1 MGAEGTLNGKVALV
15 SGASRGLGRATA
27 VELAAAGAYVVC
39 TARSTRGKATQ
50 TDVDDLTLEGTLDA
64 VRAAGGDGEWHRCD
78 HTEPDQVEAL
88 LRDVLERH
96 GRVDVLVNNVGAVR
110 IRTDGFLGTS
120 DDEFEWALRMN
131 FFTALRAIR
140 ATIPVMVQQG
150 GGAIVNVASVNA
162 FFQPDAGT
170 IDYGAA
176 KAALLNLSKSLAQEF
191 GAKGI
196 HVNCVSPGPVATE
209 LWLGDHGV
217 AATVAAASGVDVDTA
232 RANVVESIG
241 GFATGR
247 FTTPEEV
254 ATLVV
259 LLASDRT
266 ANVTGANYV
275 IDGGLIKTT

>member
-1 MGAEGTLNGKVALV
+1 MPVDL
-15 SGASRGLGRATA
+15 
-27 VELAAAGAYVVC
+27 LAP
-39 TARSTRGKATQ
+39 
-50 TDVDDLTLEGTLDA
+50 
-64 VRAAGGDGEWHRCD
+64 DG
-78 HTEPDQVEAL
+78 PAL
-88 LRDVLERH
+88 LVRRALDDH

-110 IRTDGFLGTS
+110 LRMDGFLGTS
-120 DDEFEWALRMN
+120 DDEFEWAMQMN
-131 FFTALRAIR
+131 FFSALRALR
-140 ATIPVMVQQG
+140 ATIPAMVEQG

-191 GAKGI
+191 GPKGI

-217 AATVAAASGVDVDTA
+217 AATVAAANGIDADAA
-232 RANVVESIG
+232 REAVVASIG

-254 ATLVV
+254 ATLVT
-259 LLASDRT
+259 LLASERT
-266 ANVTGANYV
+266 GNVTGANYV
-275 IDGGLIKTT
+275 IDGGLIKTL

>member
-1 MGAEGTLNGKVALV
+1 MDLELTDKVAV
-15 SGASRGLGRATA
+15 VTGASKGIGLAVTRA
-27 VELAAAGAYVVC
+27 LAGEGARVVAGA
-39 TARSTRGKATQ
+39 RGTESLEGLERVSA
-50 TDVDDLTLEGTLDA
+50 VALDLTDRTGPARL
-64 VRAAGGDGEWHRCD
+64 
-78 HTEPDQVEAL
+78 VEHAL
-88 LRDVLERH
+88 AEH

-110 IRTDGFLGTS
+110 LRMEGFLGTS
-120 DDEFEWALRMN
+120 DEEFEWAMQMN
-131 FFTALRAIR
+131 FFTALRATR
-140 ATIPVMVQQG
+140 AAIVPMVEQG

-217 AATVAAASGVDVDTA
+217 AATVAKASGVDQDTA
-232 RANVVESIG
+232 RDAVVASIG

-259 LLASDRT
+259 LLASGRT
-266 ANVTGANYV
+266 GNVTGANYV

>member
-1 MGAEGTLNGKVALV
+1 MDLGLEGKVAV
-15 SGASRGLGRATA
+15 VTGASKGIGLAITQALVQEGAHVVAGARSVDSLEGLDGVTA
-27 VELAAAGAYVVC
+27 VPIDLLAA
-39 TARSTRGKATQ
+39 
-50 TDVDDLTLEGTLDA
+50 
-64 VRAAGGDGEWHRCD
+64 DG
-78 HTEPDQVEAL
+78 PAL
-88 LRDVLERH
+88 LIRRALDDH

-110 IRTDGFLGTS
+110 LRMDGFLGTS
-120 DDEFEWALRMN
+120 DDEFEWAMQMN
-131 FFTALRAIR
+131 FFSALRALR
-140 ATIPVMVQQG
+140 ATIPAMVEQG

-191 GAKGI
+191 GPKGI
-196 HVNCVSPGPVATE
+196 HINCVSPGPVATE

-217 AATVAAASGVDVDTA
+217 AATVAAANGIDADTA
-232 RANVVESIG
+232 REAVVASIG

-254 ATLVV
+254 ATLVT
-259 LLASDRT
+259 LLASART

-275 IDGGLIKTT
+275 IDGGLIKTL